1 MNNIGFLWFLL
12 FLTMSMIYYFMYIN
26 DLRSLLL
33 LIVLIFL
40 FSLYSTNMSDILF
53 IALLIV
59 CGFNL
64 VQLFNVA
71 NPSMEYHIIN
81 RIKYINESGTSLKE
95 KTTIQYEIPY
105 KSTEEWLDIQQIISN
120 WNKSRPIVD

>member
-1 MNNIGFLWFLL
+1 MNNIGFLLFLL

-26 DLRSLLL
+26 DQRSLLL

-64 VQLFNVA
+64 VQLLNVA
-71 NPSMEYHIIN
+71 SPSTEYHIIN
-81 RIKYINESGTSLKE
+81 RIKHINESGTFLKE
-95 KTTIQYEIPY
+95 KTSIQYEIPY
-105 KSTEEWLDIQQIISN
+105 KPTEEWLDIQQIISN

>member
-1 MNNIGFLWFLL
+1 
-12 FLTMSMIYYFMYIN
+12 MYIN
-26 DLRSLLL
+26 DQRSLLL

-71 NPSMEYHIIN
+71 SPSMEYHIIN

>member
-1 MNNIGFLWFLL
+1 
-12 FLTMSMIYYFMYIN
+12 
-26 DLRSLLL
+26 
-33 LIVLIFL
+33 
-40 FSLYSTNMSDILF
+40 MSDILF

-64 VQLFNVA
+64 IQIFNVVS
-71 NPSMEYHIIN
+71 PSTEYHIIN

-95 KTTIQYEIPY
+95 KTIQYEIPY
-105 KSTEEWLDIQQIISN
+105 KPNEEWLDIQQIISN